1 MNCLH
6 RGSAGGWHFDPD
18 SVIMVERKMSLRSVT
33 LESTSMGV
41 DSSSRCL
48 LIIAAW
54 ARLRVPPSE
63 PHNKQCGAGP
73 RGKAIIHDVENST
86 CVHPRRMMFGSIN
99 VDGTIQGVRSG
110 YQYLTLCLT
119 DAVEC

>member
-1 MNCLH
+1 
-6 RGSAGGWHFDPD
+6 
-18 SVIMVERKMSLRSVT
+18 MVERKMSLRSVT

-48 LIIAAW
+48 LKPGPDS
-54 ARLRVPPSE
+54 VSPPSE

-73 RGKAIIHDVENST
+73 RGKAIFHDVANPT
-86 CVHPRRMMFGSIN
+86 CVHPRRMFGSIN

-119 DAVEC
+119 DAVDC

>member
-1 MNCLH
+1 
-6 RGSAGGWHFDPD
+6 
-18 SVIMVERKMSLRSVT
+18 
-33 LESTSMGV
+33 MGV

-54 ARLRVPPSE
+54 ARLGVPPSE
-63 PHNKQCGAGP
+63 PQNKQCGAGP
-73 RGKAIIHDVENST
+73 RGKAMFHDVANPT
-86 CVHPRRMMFGSIN
+86 CVHPRRMFGSIN

-110 YQYLTLCLT
+110 YQSLTLCLT